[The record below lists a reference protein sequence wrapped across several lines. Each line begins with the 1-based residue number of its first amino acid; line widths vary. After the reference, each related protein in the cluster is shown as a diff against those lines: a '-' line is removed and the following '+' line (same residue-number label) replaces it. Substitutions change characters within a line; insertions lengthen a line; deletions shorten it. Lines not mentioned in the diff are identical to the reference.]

1 MYFLLDSGDFTDGRV
16 SNTSSYV
23 QLLSKTDLAESHSD
37 FVAMRLN
44 GKDTT
49 CSQYYGTGSKKS
61 FFQRHRIPIIA
72 AFVVVGVAA
81 IAGAV

>member
-23 QLLSKTDLAESHSD
+23 QLLSTTDLAEAHSD
-37 FVAMRLN
+37 FVTMRLN

-49 CSQYYGTGSKKS
+49 CSQHHGTGLEKS

-72 AFVVVGVAA
+72 TFVVVGVAA

>member
-23 QLLSKTDLAESHSD
+23 QLLSTTDLAEAHSD

-49 CSQYYGTGSKKS
+49 CSQHYGTGSEKS
-61 FFQRHRIPIIA
+61 FF
-72 AFVVVGVAA
+72 
-81 IAGAV
+81 